1 MVYPIAKRIITP
13 IYKLWLRKVTGLENI
28 PTDKPFIIAANHS
41 SYYETLLIPS
51 IIVSKTNKRMHAFV
65 HSFYWKNFV
74 ARLFLDLWQCIPV
87 YVEKE
92 KDSKAKNKIALE
104 KALDYLKK
112 GHIMMIFPEG
122 GRSSYGKLQKA
133 YTGTARLAISTKVP
147 VLPVGVID
155 SHKVVPKDKLLPRF
169 ARCEVKLGKLMH
181 FDKYYNKKPTDK
193 ILKEVTRNI
202 MKEIAKLINQK
213 YNY

>member
-1 MVYPIAKRIITP
+1 MVYHISKRIVTP

-28 PTDKPFIIAANHS
+28 PTNKPFIIAANHS

-51 IIVSKTNKRMHAFV
+51 IIVSKTNKKMHAFV

-104 KALDYLKK
+104 KAVSYLKK
-112 GHIMMIFPEG
+112 NEIGHICK
-122 GRSSYGKLQKA
+122 SSSPA
-133 YTGTARLAISTKVP
+133 CWS
-147 VLPVGVID
+147 
-155 SHKVVPKDKLLPRF
+155 
-169 ARCEVKLGKLMH
+169 
-181 FDKYYNKKPTDK
+181 N
-193 ILKEVTRNI
+193 
-202 MKEIAKLINQK
+202 
-213 YNY
+213 